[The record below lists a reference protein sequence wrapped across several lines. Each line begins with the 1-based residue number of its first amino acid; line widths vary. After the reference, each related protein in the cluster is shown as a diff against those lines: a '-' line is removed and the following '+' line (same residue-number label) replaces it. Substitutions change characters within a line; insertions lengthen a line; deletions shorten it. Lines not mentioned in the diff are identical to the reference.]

1 MPTNLFSAVGFKDY
15 LCRRMLP
22 QSADSTMSR
31 IRSLRPAGLKE
42 LPADTDLLQWLC
54 GQLEE
59 NPSPSYARSLIDGI
73 IETVLL
79 SSPDSEN
86 QRTLADRLTTLRRFR
101 DYADAVLMADDE
113 ADDEADAASGDL
125 PEEAE
130 LQQLPASAL
139 VPQGIAPVPAG
150 IHWISVRETT
160 VDPFIGKAPQSVRG
174 KFRGRLVT
182 QSRKGGTTVPFP
194 LKAVRSIFHNAE
206 DFERNS
212 PTGLLLSHK
221 AWLDAWKAEIDDVIE
236 TITDRILFYVAEDRR
251 DPRGFTR
258 LPDGMWAYTLAS
270 IDEIGID
277 SAGHVYIKLFGS
289 TDESP
294 LIHQVYSFDFSS
306 KAWSPM
312 TGVFT
317 LRQIDLDHDPE
328 MQEILRRLAPGLQAM
343 QALKALGVTPR
354 TTVAQLRNLWP
365 QIEPLLSGLHCE
377 TLRILSFYNIDA
389 MLHIHNSRKQISK
402 SSAGII

>member
-15 LCRRMLP
+15 LCGRMLP

-73 IETVLL
+73 IEAVLL
-79 SSPDSEN
+79 SSADSEN
-86 QRTLADRLTTLRRFR
+86 QRTLADRLTALRRFR
-101 DYADAVLMADDE
+101 DYADAVFM

-139 VPQGIAPVPAG
+139 VPQGIATVPAG
-150 IHWISVRETT
+150 IHWIPVHKTIM
-160 VDPFIGKAPQSVRG
+160 DPFIGNAPQSVRG

-212 PTGLLLSHK
+212 PTGLLLSQK
-221 AWLDAWKAEIDDVIE
+221 AWWDAWKAEIDDVIE
-236 TITDRILFYVAEDRR
+236 TITDRILFYVAEDRS

-289 TDESP
+289 TKKNP

-328 MQEILRRLAPGLQAM
+328 MQEILRRLAPGLRAM

-354 TTVAQLRNLWP
+354 TTVAQLRKLWP
-365 QIEPLLSGLHCE
+365 QIVPLLPGLHSE

-402 SSAGII
+402 TSAGII

>member
-1 MPTNLFSAVGFKDY
+1 M
-15 LCRRMLP
+15 P

-86 QRTLADRLTTLRRFR
+86 QRTLADRLTALRRFR

-277 SAGHVYIKLFGS
+277 SAGHVL
-289 TDESP
+289 
-294 LIHQVYSFDFSS
+294 H
-306 KAWSPM
+306 KA
-312 TGVFT
+312 F
-317 LRQIDLDHDPE
+317 RLD
-328 MQEILRRLAPGLQAM
+328 R
-343 QALKALGVTPR
+343 
-354 TTVAQLRNLWP
+354 
-365 QIEPLLSGLHCE
+365 
-377 TLRILSFYNIDA
+377 
-389 MLHIHNSRKQISK
+389 
-402 SSAGII
+402 